1 MSSFSTSRTGAYRY
15 RWVILALCGL
25 AVIAVNG
32 ATLIFSGMAGF
43 LLTPV
48 SAGGEYGFTAQQ
60 FMMLNSC
67 PYLAGFLGCLA
78 MGVLADRKGIK
89 QTMLIGLSLS
99 LIGSVIRVFTS
110 DFTGILVTSTI
121 YGFGLAALNANAAKI
136 MRLWFPRNM
145 VNVAMGVYLACATVG
160 AAVFIPLASSFTSA
174 QPMFV
179 IVAVLSAITLVA
191 WAAFYRK
198 HPDNELRVVE
208 PVAKQ
213 LKVVVRSRNL
223 RIACA
228 IIGLVMAAGAVNNG
242 NLVAWLS
249 GAKGIDVQTAALAAS
264 LCNVTCSVGG
274 ILFPAII
281 AKTHG
286 EKAWIVALAVIVA
299 GGTVLYYWG
308 LDASYC
314 VAGVALASCLV
325 GGYLPLTKALPAQ
338 LPDIARENLGAA
350 GGLHATVQ
358 NALAFL
364 IPSFVVGP
372 LVTAADGSMNYD
384 MVQVSYIVMTLIVAG
399 LALCLPKLA
408 CSDKPEKAKAAKP
421 QPIRSSEAVGA

>member
-1 MSSFSTSRTGAYRY
+1 M
-15 RWVILALCGL
+15 CGL
-25 AVIAVNG
+25 AVIVVNG
-32 ATLIFSGMAGF
+32 GTLVFSGMAGF

-60 FMMLNSC
+60 FVMLNSC

-78 MGVLADRKGIK
+78 MGVLADRKTIK
-89 QTMLIGLSLS
+89 FAMLIGLGLS
-99 LIGSVIRVFTS
+99 LAGSVARI
-110 DFTGILVTSTI
+110 FTGDFAGMLVTSTI
-121 YGFGLAALNANAAKI
+121 YGFGLAALNANVAKM

-160 AAVFIPLASSFTSA
+160 VAIFIPLASSFTSV
-174 QPMFV
+174 QPVFA
-179 IVAVLSAITLVA
+179 IVAALSAVTFVA
-191 WAAFYRK
+191 WALFYRA
-198 HPDNELRVVE
+198 HPEGERPVVE
-208 PVAKQ
+208 PVARQ
-213 LKVVVRSRNL
+213 IRVVARSRSL
-223 RIACA
+223 WIACV

-249 GAKGIDVQTAALAAS
+249 GAKGVDVTAAALAAS
-264 LCNVTCSVGG
+264 LCNITCSLGG

-281 AKTHG
+281 AKVHG
-286 EKAWIVALAVIVA
+286 EKAWIVGLSLAVA
-299 GGTVLYYWG
+299 AGTVLYYWG
-308 LDASYC
+308 LPAELC
-314 VAGVALASCLV
+314 VAGVAVASCLV

-372 LVTAADGSMNYD
+372 IITGADGSMNYD
-384 MVQVSYIVMTLIVAG
+384 MVQVCYIVMTVAVAG
-399 LALCLPKLA
+399 LTLCLPKLA
-408 CSDKPEKAKAAKP
+408 CADEP
-421 QPIRSSEAVGA
+421 QEAPASASPTEVANA

>member
-1 MSSFSTSRTGAYRY
+1 MNSGFTSRTGAYRY

-25 AVIAVNG
+25 AVIVVNG

-43 LLTPV
+43 LMIPV

-60 FMMLNSC
+60 FMMLTSC

-78 MGVLADRKGIK
+78 MGVLADRRGIK
-89 QTMLIGLSLS
+89 FAMLLGLSLS
-99 LIGSVIRVFTS
+99 LAAAVARIFAGGFA
-110 DFTGILVTSTI
+110 GMLVTSTV
-121 YGFGLAALNANAAKI
+121 YGFGLAALNANVAKI
-136 MRLWFPRNM
+136 MRLWFARNM
-145 VNVAMGVYLACATVG
+145 VNVAMGVYLACATAG
-160 AAVFIPLASSFTSA
+160 AAIFIPLASSFTSA

-179 IVAVLSAITLVA
+179 LVAVLSTVTLAA
-191 WAAFYRK
+191 WALLYRK
-198 HPDNELRVVE
+198 HPDNEQPAPE
-208 PVAKQ
+208 PITQQ
-213 LKVVVRSRNL
+213 LGEVVRSRNL
-223 RIACA
+223 WVACV

-249 GAKGIDVQTAALAAS
+249 GAKGIDVTAAALAAS
-264 LCNVTCSVGG
+264 LCNITCSLGG

-281 AKTHG
+281 ARVHG
-286 EKAWIVALAVIVA
+286 EKGWVVGLALAVVA
-299 GGTVLYYWG
+299 GTALYYWG
-308 LDASYC
+308 LPAELC
-314 VAGVALASCLV
+314 VAGVAIASCLV

-372 LVTAADGSMNYD
+372 LITAADGSMNYD
-384 MVQVSYIVMTLIVAG
+384 ALQVCYIVMTLVVAG
-399 LALCLPKLA
+399 LTLCLPKLA
-408 CSDKPEKAKAAKP
+408 TGDAPAKEQTPAGGPRQAEGAKA
-421 QPIRSSEAVGA
+421 

>member
-25 AVIAVNG
+25 AVIVVNG

-121 YGFGLAALNANAAKI
+121 YGFGLAALKANAAKI

-223 RIACA
+223 WIACA

-314 VAGVALASCLV
+314 VAGVALCVVL
-325 GGYLPLTKALPAQ
+325 GRWLPAAYQ
-338 LPDIARENLGAA
+338 GIAR
-350 GGLHATVQ
+350 
-358 NALAFL
+358 
-364 IPSFVVGP
+364 
-372 LVTAADGSMNYD
+372 TASRHRKGKPRCS
-384 MVQVSYIVMTLIVAG
+384 G
-399 LALCLPKLA
+399 RLA
-408 CSDKPEKAKAAKP
+408 CHGAECLGVPYSL
-421 QPIRSSEAVGA
+421 IRGWPACHGGRWFDELRHGAGELHRYDAYRCWFGTVLAQACLFG

>member
-1 MSSFSTSRTGAYRY
+1 MNTLSTSRTGAYRY

-25 AVIAVNG
+25 AVIVVNG
-32 ATLIFSGMAGF
+32 GTLVFSGMAGF
-43 LLTPV
+43 LMTPV

-60 FMMLNSC
+60 FVMLNSC

-89 QTMLIGLSLS
+89 SAMIIGLTLS
-99 LIGSVIRVFTS
+99 LAGSAVRVFTS
-110 DFTGILVTSTI
+110 DFTGMLVTSTI
-121 YGFGLAALNANAAKI
+121 YGFGLAALNANVAKM

-145 VNVAMGVYLACATVG
+145 VNVAIGVYLACATVG
-160 AAVFIPLASSFTSA
+160 AAIFIPLASSFTTA
-174 QPMFV
+174 QPIFV
-179 IVAVLSAITLVA
+179 IVAVLSTITLVA
-191 WAAFYRK
+191 WAAFYRA
-198 HPDNELRVVE
+198 HPENERPVVE

-213 LKVVVRSRNL
+213 LGVVARSRNL
-223 RIACA
+223 WIACL

-249 GAKGIDVQTAALAAS
+249 GAKGIDVTAAALGAS
-264 LCNVTCSVGG
+264 LCNITCSLGG

-281 AKTHG
+281 AKVHH
-286 EKAWIVALAVIVA
+286 EKAWIVGLALAVAFGV
-299 GGTVLYYWG
+299 VLYYWG
-308 LDASYC
+308 VDASLC
-314 VAGVALASCLV
+314 VAGVAFASFLV

-372 LVTAADGSMNYD
+372 LITGADGSMNYD
-384 MVQVSYIVMTLIVAG
+384 MVQVCYIVMTLAVVG
-399 LALCLPKLA
+399 LTLCLPKLV
-408 CSDKPEKAKAAKP
+408 CSEEEKKPSRAA
-421 QPIRSSEAVGA
+421 AVPVSAQQVA

>member
-1 MSSFSTSRTGAYRY
+1 MNTLSVSRTGAYRY

-25 AVIAVNG
+25 AVIVVNG
-32 ATLIFSGMAGF
+32 GTLVFSGMAGF

-60 FMMLNSC
+60 FVMLNSC
-67 PYLAGFLGCLA
+67 PYLAGFLGCLV
-78 MGVLADRKGIK
+78 MGVLADRKTIK
-89 QTMLIGLSLS
+89 FAMLIGLGLS
-99 LIGSVIRVFTS
+99 LAGSVARI
-110 DFTGILVTSTI
+110 FTGDFAGMLATSTV
-121 YGFGLAALNANAAKI
+121 YGFGLAALNANVAKM

-160 AAVFIPLASSFTSA
+160 VAIFIPLASSFTSA
-174 QPMFV
+174 QPVFV
-179 IVAVLSAITLVA
+179 IVAALSAVTFIA
-191 WAAFYRK
+191 WALFYRA
-198 HPDNELRVVE
+198 HPEGERPVVE

-213 LKVVVRSRNL
+213 IRVVARSRSL
-223 RIACA
+223 WIACV

-249 GAKGIDVQTAALAAS
+249 GAKGVDVTAAALAAS
-264 LCNVTCSVGG
+264 LCNITCSLGG

-281 AKTHG
+281 AKVHG
-286 EKAWIVALAVIVA
+286 EKAWIVVLSLAVA
-299 GGTVLYYWG
+299 AGTVLYYWG
-308 LDASYC
+308 LPAELC
-314 VAGVALASCLV
+314 VAGVAVASCLV

-372 LVTAADGSMNYD
+372 IITGADGSMNYD
-384 MVQVSYIVMTLIVAG
+384 MVQVCYIVMTVAVAG
-399 LALCLPKLA
+399 LTLCLPKLA
-408 CSDKPEKAKAAKP
+408 CVDEPEEAPASAP
-421 QPIRSSEAVGA
+421 QAEVANA